1 MDHGDCTY
9 FLFEALN
16 FPVMDSM
23 AEPHGNAELS
33 RKGPDGRPVRIID
46 PYDLDPSTKQ
56 VTKKERS
63 RYRGLEEFCIMLSG
77 LVQEFKEQISIVI
90 REGILI
96 REEEAGLHPALRQE
110 FFYRY
115 ERHRRIFQEV
125 QLERRLDM
133 TYNVVTTV
141 SSKVNS
147 ETVVQILALE
157 GLLQVVERGELDY
170 LRKCGVCQRWYLAT
184 RSDQLVCSKA
194 CRQRKYS
201 ANPEYNE
208 YRRKIYAWKK
218 SLKAKKSSARGK
230 KKYA

>member
-1 MDHGDCTY
+1 
-9 FLFEALN
+9 
-16 FPVMDSM
+16 
-23 AEPHGNAELS
+23 
-33 RKGPDGRPVRIID
+33 
-46 PYDLDPSTKQ
+46 
-56 VTKKERS
+56 
-63 RYRGLEEFCIMLSG
+63 MLG
-77 LVQEFKEQISIVI
+77 ELVQEFKEQIAIVI
-90 REGILI
+90 YEEILI
-96 REEEAGLHPALRQE
+96 REEEAGLHPALRQD

-147 ETVVQILALE
+147 ETVVKILALE

-184 RSDQLVCSKA
+184 RSDQVVCSKA
-194 CRQRKYS
+194 CRQKKYS
-201 ANPEYNE
+201 ANPEYNQH
-208 YRRKIYAWKK
+208 RREIYAWKK
-218 SLKAKKSSARGK
+218 TQKVKKPAGRRK